1 MKRTGKVLAILLA
14 LAMLLSVTAFAAWDV
29 YGSNANH
36 NSVVDSA
43 PTTATTTALNSYID
57 LSNQGRGWDGIDNV
71 PVMETVGTGDDAV
84 TYAYVLYDGYSSYGG
99 QLAKINCS
107 AATPYVVWRK
117 QVSAAAGFQLSTPY
131 LDTTN
136 RAIYI
141 GASNA
146 SVYNNVAISSPV
158 ALTAGTAGTVTIGG
172 LSLLTAANRV
182 SVPVYVGHTSVAD
195 RGTLTTEGTAT
206 IQLGGGTPVNLTL
219 STTQASSGTNYKIY
233 EQKTYDDDGELTGY
247 DYYYY
252 INHSVTADSLTDAT
266 LSITVTL
273 NGAGGTIESV
283 SMFANK
289 GAVTKVTGIDSTDA
303 SGVSLTSVVSSV
315 NGQINTPIT
324 RYGNYIYFGTW
335 SGYTT
340 MQYYQVDVSRT
351 SFRSKTMTGNAGFY
365 WAGAVKLGNYI
376 YFGGDATSS
385 STTAPSYLYY
395 RSESSFDTTGG
406 AVQLPSGAG
415 NVRSTVMTDGTYLYF
430 TSQGGYL
437 WCYKPNATTG
447 EPELQWSAEL
457 GATSTSTPTKVG
469 DRIYVGVYSGFNKG
483 GIKCVS
489 ASTHAVKDVIAIADK
504 NNFPVQCSIVVKGDG
519 TGTDYLFFNTNSG
532 SSTTENANYGC
543 GYCYSY
549 DGSTAT
555 QQWASRSDTYAL
567 GGMACD
573 NGIIVFGNDYDHLYV
588 VK

>member
-1 MKRTGKVLAILLA
+1 MKRTSRVLAILLA

-29 YGSNANH
+29 YGGNANH
-36 NSVVDSA
+36 NSVVSGA
-43 PTTATTTALNSYID
+43 PTNANPSVTSID
-57 LSNQGRGWDGIDNV
+57 LSNGGRGWDGIDNV
-71 PVMETVGTGDDAV
+71 PVMETVTENGEDV

-206 IQLGGGTPVNLTL
+206 IQLGGGTAVNLTL
-219 STTQASSGTNYKIY
+219 STTQASSGTTYKIY
-233 EQKTYDDDGELTGY
+233 EQATYDATGTVNGY

-252 INHSVTADSLTDAT
+252 INHSVTASSLTDAT
-266 LSITVTL
+266 LSISVTL
-273 NGAGGTIESV
+273 NGTGSITSV

-303 SGVSLTSVVSSV
+303 SGVTLTSVVSSV

-335 SGYTT
+335 SGNSA
-340 MQYYQVDVSRT
+340 MQYYQVKVSDS
-351 SFRSKTMTGNAGFY
+351 SFTTKTMTGNAGFY
-365 WAGAVKLGNYI
+365 WAGAVKVGRYI
-376 YFGGDATSS
+376 YFGGDAGN
-385 STTAPSYLYY
+385 LYY
-395 RSESSFDTTGG
+395 RSSSEFDTTGG
-406 AVQLPSGAG
+406 VVSLTDKVGDAG
-415 NVRSTVMTDGTYLYF
+415 NVRSTIMTDGTNLYF
-430 TSQGGYL
+430 TSQGKYL
-437 WCYKPNATTG
+437 WCYQPDDTG
-447 EPELQWSAEL
+447 VPVYQWHIQLA
-457 GATSTSTPTKVG
+457 GTSTSTPTLVQNSDG
-469 DRIYVGVYSGFNKG
+469 TTSIYTGYYSGFNAG
-483 GIKCVS
+483 GVQVTTVS
-489 ASTHAVKDVIAIADK
+489 GSTRTISTVASG
-504 NNFPVQCSIVVKGDG
+504 FPVQCSILYSNGYV
-519 TGTDYLFFNTNSG
+519 YFNTNASG
-532 SSTTENANYGC
+532 GA
-543 GYCYSY
+543 GYCYNAAT
-549 DGSTAT
+549 GTQVWATTA
-555 QQWASRSDTYAL
+555 DTYAL

>member
-1 MKRTGKVLAILLA
+1 MKRTSRVLAILLA

-29 YGSNANH
+29 YGGNANH
-36 NSVVDSA
+36 NSVVSGA
-43 PTTATTTALNSYID
+43 PTNANPSVTSID
-57 LSNQGRGWDGIDNV
+57 LSNGGSGWDGIDNV
-71 PVMETVGTGDDAV
+71 PVMETVNGT

-206 IQLGGGTPVNLTL
+206 IQLGGGTAVNLTL
-219 STTQASSGTNYKIY
+219 STTQASSGTTYKIY
-233 EQKTYDDDGELTGY
+233 EQATYDADGNVNGY

-252 INHSVTADSLTDAT
+252 INHSVTASSLTDAT
-266 LSITVTL
+266 LSISVTL
-273 NGAGGTIESV
+273 NGTGSITSV

-303 SGVSLTSVVSSV
+303 SGVTLTSVVSSV

-324 RYGNYIYFGTW
+324 RYGDYIYFGTW
-335 SGYTT
+335 SGNSA
-340 MQYYQVDVSRT
+340 MQYYQVKVSDS
-351 SFRSKTMTGNAGFY
+351 SFTTKTMTGNAGFY
-365 WAGAVKLGNYI
+365 WAGAVKVGSYI
-376 YFGGDATSS
+376 YFGGDAGN
-385 STTAPSYLYY
+385 LYY
-395 RSESSFDTTGG
+395 RRISKFDTTGG
-406 AVQLPSGAG
+406 VVALTDKASDAG
-415 NVRSTVMTDGTYLYF
+415 NVRSTIMTDGTNLYF
-430 TSQGGYL
+430 TSQGKYL
-437 WCYKPNATTG
+437 WCYQPDANG
-447 EPELQWSAEL
+447 VPVYQWHIQLA
-457 GATSTSTPTKVG
+457 GTSTSTPTLVQNSDG
-469 DRIYVGVYSGFNKG
+469 TTSIYTGYYSGFSDG
-483 GIKCVS
+483 GVQVTTVS
-489 ASTHAVKDVIAIADK
+489 GSTQTIATVASG
-504 NNFPVQCSIVVKGDG
+504 FPVQCSILYSNGYV
-519 TGTDYLFFNTNSG
+519 YFNTNASG
-532 SSTTENANYGC
+532 GA
-543 GYCYSY
+543 GYCYNAAT
-549 DGSTAT
+549 GTQVWATTA
-555 QQWASRSDTYAL
+555 DTYAL

>member
-1 MKRTGKVLAILLA
+1 MKRTSRVLAILLA

-29 YGSNANH
+29 YGGNANH
-36 NSVVDSA
+36 NSVVSGA
-43 PTTATTTALNSYID
+43 PTNANPSVTSID
-57 LSNQGRGWDGIDNV
+57 LSNGGRGWDGIDNV
-71 PVMETVGTGDDAV
+71 PVMETVNGT

-158 ALTAGTAGTVTIGG
+158 ALTAGTAGTVTIDG

-206 IQLGGGTPVNLTL
+206 IQLGGGTAVNLTL
-219 STTQASSGTNYKIY
+219 STTQASSGTTYKIY
-233 EQKTYDDDGELTGY
+233 EQATYDATGTVNGY

-252 INHSVTADSLTDAT
+252 INHSVTASSLTDAT
-266 LSITVTL
+266 LSISVTL
-273 NGAGGTIESV
+273 NGTGSITSV

-289 GAVTKVTGIDSTDA
+289 GAVTKVSGIDSTDA
-303 SGVSLTSVVSSV
+303 SGVTLTSVVSSV

-324 RYGNYIYFGTW
+324 RYGDYIYFGTW
-335 SGYTT
+335 SGNSA
-340 MQYYQVDVSRT
+340 MQYYQVKVSDS
-351 SFRSKTMTGNAGFY
+351 SFTTKTMTGNAGFY
-365 WAGAVKLGNYI
+365 WAGAANIGDYI
-376 YFGGDATSS
+376 YFGGDSG
-385 STTAPSYLYY
+385 YLYY
-395 RSESSFDTTGG
+395 QDVASFGSDVT
-406 AVQLPSGAG
+406 AVALTDKADDAG
-415 NVRSTVMTDGTYLYF
+415 NVRSTIMTDGTYLYF

-437 WCYKPNATTG
+437 WCYKPNTSSG
-447 EPELQWSAEL
+447 KPVYQWHVKLS
-457 GATSTSTPTKVG
+457 ATSTSAPTLVKDSDG
-469 DRIYVGVYSGFNKG
+469 TTRIYTGYYSGFSAG
-483 GIKCVS
+483 GVEVTTY
-489 ASTHAVKDVIAIADK
+489 ASGVKPTDSSVTTVASG
-504 NNFPVQCSIVVKGDG
+504 FPVQCSILYSDG
-519 TGTDYLFFNTNSG
+519 YIYFNTNASG
-532 SSTTENANYGC
+532 GA
-543 GYCYSY
+543 GYCYNA
-549 DGSTAT
+549 STK
-555 QQWASRSDTYAL
+555 ASVWSTTADTYAL

-573 NGIIVFGNDYDHLYV
+573 NGVIVFGNDYDHLYV

>member
-1 MKRTGKVLAILLA
+1 MKRTSRVLAILLA

-29 YGSNANH
+29 YGGNANH
-36 NSVVDSA
+36 NSVVSGA
-43 PTTATTTALNSYID
+43 PTNANPSVTSID
-57 LSNQGRGWDGIDNV
+57 LSNGGSGWDGIDNV
-71 PVMETVGTGDDAV
+71 PVMETVTENGEDV

-206 IQLGGGTPVNLTL
+206 IQLGGGTAVNLTL
-219 STTQASSGTNYKIY
+219 STTQASSGTIYKIY
-233 EQKTYDDDGELTGY
+233 EQATYDADGNVNGY

-252 INHSVTADSLTDAT
+252 INHSVTASSLTDAT
-266 LSITVTL
+266 LSISVTL
-273 NGAGGTIESV
+273 NGTGSITSV

-303 SGVSLTSVVSSV
+303 SGVTLTSVVSSV

-324 RYGNYIYFGTW
+324 RYGDYIYFGTW
-335 SGYTT
+335 SGNTA
-340 MQYYQVDVSRT
+340 MQYYQVYVKNNRFDAIT
-351 SFRSKTMTGNAGFY
+351 WTGNAGFY
-365 WAGAVKLGNYI
+365 WAGAVKLGSYI
-376 YFGGDATSS
+376 YFGGDSGN
-385 STTAPSYLYY
+385 LYY
-395 RSESSFDTTGG
+395 RSERNFDTTGG
-406 AVQLPSGAG
+406 VVALADTANNVTTSKAG
-415 NVRSTVMTDGTYLYF
+415 NVRSTIMTDGTYLYF

-437 WCYKPNATTG
+437 WCYKPNASTG
-447 EPELQWSAEL
+447 EPEFQWSAEL

-483 GIKCVS
+483 GVKCVS
-489 ASTHAVKDVIAIADK
+489 ASTHAVNDVIAVTDT
-504 NNFPVQCSIVVKGDG
+504 NNFPVQCSIVVKGTG
-519 TGTDYLFFNTNSG
+519 TGTDYLFFNTNASNG
-532 SSTTENANYGC
+532 RGF
-543 GYCYSY
+543 CYSY
-549 DGSTAT
+549 DGTTAT
-555 QQWASRSDTYAL
+555 EQWASNPDTYAL

>member
-1 MKRTGKVLAILLA
+1 MKRTSRVLAILLA

-29 YGSNANH
+29 YGGNPNH
-36 NSVVDSA
+36 NSVVSGA
-43 PTTATTTALNSYID
+43 PTNANPSVTSID
-57 LSNQGRGWDGIDNV
+57 LSNGGRGWDGIDNV
-71 PVMETVGTGDDAV
+71 PVMETVTENGEDV

-131 LDTTN
+131 LDTDA

-158 ALTAGTAGTVTIGG
+158 ALNAGTAGTVTIGG

-206 IQLGGGTPVNLTL
+206 IQLGGGTAVNLTL
-219 STTQASSGTNYKIY
+219 STTQASSGTTYKIY
-233 EQKTYDDDGELTGY
+233 EQATYDADGEVNGY

-252 INHSVTADSLTDAT
+252 INHSVTASSTENAT
-266 LSITVTL
+266 LSISVTL
-273 NGAGGTIESV
+273 NGTGSITSV

-303 SGVSLTSVVSSV
+303 SGVTLTSVVSSV

-335 SGYTT
+335 SGNNA
-340 MQYYQVDVSRT
+340 MQYYQVKVSDS
-351 SFRSKTMTGNAGFY
+351 SFTTKTMTGNAGFY
-365 WAGAVKLGNYI
+365 WAGAANIGDYI
-376 YFGGDATSS
+376 YFGGDSG
-385 STTAPSYLYY
+385 YLYY
-395 RSESSFDTTGG
+395 QDVASFGSDVT
-406 AVQLPSGAG
+406 AVALTDKADDAG
-415 NVRSTVMTDGTYLYF
+415 NVRSTIMTDGTYLYF

-437 WCYKPNATTG
+437 WCYKPNSTTG
-447 EPELQWSAEL
+447 KPVFQWSAAL
-457 GATSTSTPTKVG
+457 GGTSTSAPTKVG

-483 GIKCVS
+483 GVLCID
-489 ASTHAVKDVIAIADK
+489 ASTHEVSNVIAVTDK

-549 DGSTAT
+549 DGTTAT

>member
-29 YGSNANH
+29 YGGNDNH
-36 NSVVDSA
+36 NSVVTSA
-43 PTTATTTALNSYID
+43 PTSASPSVTSID
-57 LSNQGRGWDGIDNV
+57 LSNSGRGWDGIDNV
-71 PVMETVGTGDDAV
+71 PVMETVTENGEDV

-117 QVSAAAGFQLSTPY
+117 QVSASSGFQLSTPY

-206 IQLGGGTPVNLTL
+206 IRLGGGTPVNLTL
-219 STTQASSGTNYKIY
+219 STTQSSSGTTYKIY
-233 EQKTYDDDGELTGY
+233 EQATYDADGNVNGY

-252 INHSVTADSLTDAT
+252 INHSVTASSLTDAT
-266 LSITVTL
+266 LSISVTL
-273 NGAGGTIESV
+273 NGTGTIESV

-303 SGVSLTSVVSSV
+303 SGVTLTSVVSSV

-324 RYGNYIYFGTW
+324 RYGEYIYFGTW
-335 SGYTT
+335 SGYTQ
-340 MQYYQVDVSRT
+340 MQYYQVYVEEDDFDVT
-351 SFRSKTMTGNAGFY
+351 TWTGNAGFY

-385 STTAPSYLYY
+385 SSTAPSYLYY
-395 RSESSFDTTGG
+395 RSEASFDTVGG

-437 WCYKPNATTG
+437 WCYKPNETTG
-447 EPELQWSAEL
+447 APELQWSAAL
-457 GATSTSTPTKVG
+457 DATSTSTPTKVG

-483 GIKCVS
+483 GVKCVS
-489 ASTHAVKDVIAIADK
+489 ASTHAVNDVIAVTDK

-519 TGTDYLFFNTNSG
+519 TGTDYLFFNTNASNG
-532 SSTTENANYGC
+532 RGF
-543 GYCYSY
+543 CYSY
-549 DGSTAT
+549 DGTTAT
-555 QQWASRSDTYAL
+555 EQWASNPDTYAL

-573 NGIIVFGNDYDHLYV
+573 NNIIVFGNDYDHLYV

>member
-1 MKRTGKVLAILLA
+1 MKRTSRVLAILLA

-29 YGSNANH
+29 YGSDRNH
-36 NSVVDSA
+36 NSVVTNA

-57 LSNQGRGWDGIDNV
+57 LSNGGRGWDGIDNV
-71 PVMETVGTGDDAV
+71 PVMETVDGV

-107 AATPYVVWRK
+107 AATPYVVWHK
-117 QVSAAAGFQLSTPY
+117 QISAAAGFQLSTPY
-131 LDTTN
+131 LDTAA

-158 ALTAGTAGTVTIGG
+158 SLTANTAGTVTIDG
-172 LSLLTAANRV
+172 LTLLTAANRV

-206 IQLGGGTPVNLTL
+206 IQLGGGTAVNLTL

-233 EQKTYDDDGELTGY
+233 EQETHDDDGELTGY

-252 INHSVTADSLTDAT
+252 INHSVTASSLTDAT
-266 LSITVTL
+266 LSISVTL
-273 NGAGGTIESV
+273 NGTGCKIESV

-289 GAVTKVTGIDSTDA
+289 GAVTKITGIDSTDA
-303 SGVSLTSVVSSV
+303 SGLTLTSVVCSV
-315 NGQINTPIT
+315 MGQINTPIT
-324 RYGNYIYFGTW
+324 CYGDYIYFGTW
-335 SGYTT
+335 SGNTK
-340 MQYYQVDVSRT
+340 MQYYQVDVSNAGFNT
-351 SFRSKTMTGNAGFY
+351 VTYTGEAGFY
-365 WAGAVKLGNYI
+365 WAGAVQLGDYI
-376 YFGGDATSS
+376 YFGGDSG
-385 STTAPSYLYY
+385 YLYY
-395 RSESSFDTTGG
+395 RNDLEFGETGG
-406 AVQLPSGAG
+406 VVALPDGAG
-415 NVRSTVMTDGTYLYF
+415 NVRSTIMTDGTYLYF

-437 WCYKPNATTG
+437 WCYKPNASTG
-447 EPELQWSAEL
+447 APEFQWSAKL
-457 GATSTSTPTKVG
+457 DGTSTSTPTKVG
-469 DRIYVGVYSGFNKG
+469 DRIYVGVYTGFNKG
-483 GIKCVS
+483 GVQCVS
-489 ASTHAVKDVIAIADK
+489 ASTHAVKDVIAVTDK

-519 TGTDYLFFNTNSG
+519 TGTDYVFFNTNASNG
-532 SSTTENANYGC
+532 RGF
-543 GYCYSY
+543 CYSY
-549 DGSTAT
+549 NGSTAT

>member
-1 MKRTGKVLAILLA
+1 MKRTSRVLAILLA

-29 YGSNANH
+29 YGGNANH
-36 NSVVDSA
+36 NSVVSGA
-43 PTTATTTALNSYID
+43 PTNANPSVTSID
-57 LSNQGRGWDGIDNV
+57 LSNGGSGWDGIDNV
-71 PVMETVGTGDDAV
+71 PVMETVNGT

-206 IQLGGGTPVNLTL
+206 IQLGGGTAVNLTL
-219 STTQASSGTNYKIY
+219 STTQASSGTTYKIY
-233 EQKTYDDDGELTGY
+233 EQATYDATGTVNGY

-252 INHSVTADSLTDAT
+252 INHSVTASSLTDAT
-266 LSITVTL
+266 LSISVTL
-273 NGAGGTIESV
+273 NGTGSITSV

-303 SGVSLTSVVSSV
+303 SGVTLTSVVSSV

-324 RYGNYIYFGTW
+324 RYGDYIYFGTW
-335 SGYTT
+335 SGNSA
-340 MQYYQVDVSRT
+340 MQYYQVKVSDS
-351 SFRSKTMTGNAGFY
+351 SFTTKTMTGNAGFY
-365 WAGAVKLGNYI
+365 WAGAVKVGSYI
-376 YFGGDATSS
+376 YFGGDAGN
-385 STTAPSYLYY
+385 LYY
-395 RSESSFDTTGG
+395 RRISKFDTTGG
-406 AVQLPSGAG
+406 VVALTDKASDAG
-415 NVRSTVMTDGTYLYF
+415 NVRSTIMTDGTNLYF
-430 TSQGGYL
+430 TSQGKYL
-437 WCYKPNATTG
+437 WCYQPDANG
-447 EPELQWSAEL
+447 VPVYQWHIQLA
-457 GATSTSTPTKVG
+457 GTSTSTPTLVQNSDG
-469 DRIYVGVYSGFNKG
+469 TTSIYTGYYSGFSDG
-483 GIKCVS
+483 GVQVTTVS
-489 ASTHAVKDVIAIADK
+489 GSTQTIATVASG
-504 NNFPVQCSIVVKGDG
+504 FPVQCSILYSNGYV
-519 TGTDYLFFNTNSG
+519 YFNTNASG
-532 SSTTENANYGC
+532 GA
-543 GYCYSY
+543 GYCYNAAT
-549 DGSTAT
+549 GTQVWATTA
-555 QQWASRSDTYAL
+555 DTYAL

>member
-1 MKRTGKVLAILLA
+1 MKRTSRVLAILLA

-29 YGSNANH
+29 YGGNANH
-36 NSVVDSA
+36 NSVVTSA

-57 LSNQGRGWDGIDNV
+57 LSNSGRGWDGIDNV
-71 PVMETVGTGDDAV
+71 PVMETVNGT

-117 QVSAAAGFQLSTPY
+117 QVSASSGFQLSTPY

-158 ALTAGTAGTVTIGG
+158 ALTAGTAGTVTIDG

-206 IQLGGGTPVNLTL
+206 IRLGGGRPVNLTL
-219 STTQASSGTNYKIY
+219 STTQSSSGTTYKIY
-233 EQKTYDDDGELTGY
+233 EQATYDADGNVNGY

-252 INHSVTADSLTDAT
+252 INHSVTASSLTDAT
-266 LSITVTL
+266 LSISVTL
-273 NGAGGTIESV
+273 NGTGSITSV

-303 SGVSLTSVVSSV
+303 SGVTLTSVVSSV

-324 RYGNYIYFGTW
+324 RYGDYIYFGTW
-335 SGYTT
+335 SGNSA
-340 MQYYQVDVSRT
+340 MPYYQVKVSDS
-351 SFRSKTMTGNAGFY
+351 SFTTKTMDSNAGFY
-365 WAGAVKLGNYI
+365 WAGAANIGDYI
-376 YFGGDATSS
+376 YFGGDSG
-385 STTAPSYLYY
+385 YLYY
-395 RSESSFDTTGG
+395 QDVASFGSDVT
-406 AVQLPSGAG
+406 AVALTDKAADAG
-415 NVRSTVMTDGTYLYF
+415 NVRSTIMTDGTYLYF

-437 WCYKPNATTG
+437 WCYKPNSTTG
-447 EPELQWSAEL
+447 KPVFQWSAAL
-457 GATSTSTPTKVG
+457 GGTSTSAPTKVG

-483 GIKCVS
+483 GVLCID
-489 ASTHAVKDVIAIADK
+489 ASTHEVSNVIAVTDK

-549 DGSTAT
+549 DGTTAT
-555 QQWASRSDTYAL
+555 QQWASRPDTYAL

>member
-1 MKRTGKVLAILLA
+1 
-14 LAMLLSVTAFAAWDV
+14 MLLSVTAFAAWDV
-29 YGSNANH
+29 YGGNPNH
-36 NSVVDSA
+36 NSVVSGA
-43 PTTATTTALNSYID
+43 PTNANPSVTSID
-57 LSNQGRGWDGIDNV
+57 LSNGGRGWDGIDNV
-71 PVMETVGTGDDAV
+71 PVMETVNGT

-206 IQLGGGTPVNLTL
+206 IQLGGGTAVNLTL
-219 STTQASSGTNYKIY
+219 STTQASSGTTYKIY
-233 EQKTYDDDGELTGY
+233 EQATYDATGTVNGY

-252 INHSVTADSLTDAT
+252 INHSVTASSLTDAT
-266 LSITVTL
+266 LSISVTL
-273 NGAGGTIESV
+273 NGTGSITSV

-303 SGVSLTSVVSSV
+303 SGVTLTSVVSSV

-335 SGYTT
+335 SGNSQ
-340 MQYYQVDVSRT
+340 MQYYQVQINNS
-351 SFRSKTMTGNAGFY
+351 SFTVATTDGNNAGFY
-365 WAGAVKLGNYI
+365 WAGAVQLGDYI
-376 YFGGDATSS
+376 YFGGDSG
-385 STTAPSYLYY
+385 YLYY
-395 RSESSFDTTGG
+395 QEELGFGETGG
-406 AVQLPSGAG
+406 SVTLPSGAG
-415 NVRSTVMTDGTYLYF
+415 NVRSTIMTDGEYLYF

-437 WCYKPNATTG
+437 WCYKPDETG
-447 EPELQWSAEL
+447 EPVLQWSAEL

-469 DRIYVGVYSGFNKG
+469 NRIYVGVYSGFNKG
-483 GIKCVS
+483 GVLCID
-489 ASTHAVKDVIAIADK
+489 ASTHEVSNVIAVTDK

-519 TGTDYLFFNTNSG
+519 IGTDYLFFNTNSG
-532 SSTTENANYGC
+532 SPTTENANYGC

-549 DGSTAT
+549 DGTTAT
-555 QQWASRSDTYAL
+555 QQWTSRSDTYAL

>member
-1 MKRTGKVLAILLA
+1 MKRTSRVLAILLA

-29 YGSNANH
+29 YGGNANH
-36 NSVVDSA
+36 NSVVTSA

-57 LSNQGRGWDGIDNV
+57 LSNGGRGWDGVDNV
-71 PVMETVGTGDDAV
+71 PVMETVNGT

-158 ALTAGTAGTVTIGG
+158 ALNAGTAGTVTIGG

-206 IQLGGGTPVNLTL
+206 IQLGGGTAVNLTL
-219 STTQASSGTNYKIY
+219 STTQASSGTTYKIY
-233 EQKTYDDDGELTGY
+233 EQATYDADGEVNGY

-252 INHSVTADSLTDAT
+252 INHSVTASSTENAT
-266 LSITVTL
+266 LSISVTL
-273 NGAGGTIESV
+273 NGTGSITSV

-303 SGVSLTSVVSSV
+303 SGVTLTSVVSSV

-335 SGYTT
+335 SGNNA
-340 MQYYQVDVSRT
+340 MQYYQVKVSDS
-351 SFRSKTMTGNAGFY
+351 SFTTKTMTGNAGFY
-365 WAGAVKLGNYI
+365 WAGAANIGDYI
-376 YFGGDATSS
+376 YFGGDSG
-385 STTAPSYLYY
+385 YLYY
-395 RSESSFDTTGG
+395 QDVASFGSDVT
-406 AVQLPSGAG
+406 AVALTDKADDAG
-415 NVRSTVMTDGTYLYF
+415 NVRSTIMTDGTYLYF

-437 WCYKPNATTG
+437 WCYKPNSTTG
-447 EPELQWSAEL
+447 KPVFQWSAAL
-457 GATSTSTPTKVG
+457 GGTSTSAPTKVG

-483 GIKCVS
+483 GVLCID
-489 ASTHAVKDVIAIADK
+489 ASTHEVSNVIAVTDK

-549 DGSTAT
+549 DGTTAT

-573 NGIIVFGNDYDHLYV
+573 DGIIVFGNDYDHLYV

>member
-1 MKRTGKVLAILLA
+1 MKRTSRVLAILLA

-29 YGSNANH
+29 YGGNANH
-36 NSVVDSA
+36 NSVVTNA
-43 PTTATTTALNSYID
+43 PTAATTTALNSYID
-57 LSNQGRGWDGIDNV
+57 LSNGGRGWDGVDNV
-71 PVMETVGTGDDAV
+71 PVMETVDGV

-131 LDTTN
+131 LDTAD

-146 SVYNNVAISSPV
+146 SVYNDVAISSPV

-206 IQLGGGTPVNLTL
+206 IQLGGGTAVNLTL
-219 STTQASSGTNYKIY
+219 STTQASSGTTYKIY
-233 EQKTYDDDGELTGY
+233 EQATYDATGTVNGY

-252 INHSVTADSLTDAT
+252 INHSVTASSLTDAT
-266 LSITVTL
+266 LSISVTL
-273 NGAGGTIESV
+273 NGTGSITSV

-303 SGVSLTSVVSSV
+303 SGVTLTSVVSSV

-324 RYGNYIYFGTW
+324 RYGDYIYFGTW
-335 SGYTT
+335 SGNSR
-340 MQYYQVDVSRT
+340 MQYYQVDISG
-351 SFRSKTMTGNAGFY
+351 TGFDAVTYTGKAGFY
-365 WAGAVKLGNYI
+365 WAGAASVTIGTGDDAVDYI
-376 YFGGDATSS
+376 YFGGDSG
-385 STTAPSYLYY
+385 YLYY
-395 RSESSFDTTGG
+395 QSAGEFGVADNYVELTEKAGD
-406 AVQLPSGAG
+406 AG
-415 NVRSTVMTDGTYLYF
+415 NVRSTIMTDGTNLYF
-430 TSQGGYL
+430 TSQGKYL
-437 WCYKPNATTG
+437 WCYQPDANG
-447 EPELQWSAEL
+447 VPVYQWHVQLA
-457 GATSTSTPTKVG
+457 GTSTSTPTLVQNSDG
-469 DRIYVGVYSGFNKG
+469 TTSIYTGYYSGFSAG
-483 GIKCVS
+483 GVQVTTYANGATPTS
-489 ASTHAVKDVIAIADK
+489 SDVTTVASG
-504 NNFPVQCSIVVKGDG
+504 FPVQCSILYSNGYV
-519 TGTDYLFFNTNSG
+519 YFNTNASG
-532 SSTTENANYGC
+532 GA
-543 GYCYSY
+543 GYCYNA
-549 DGSTAT
+549 STK
-555 QQWASRSDTYAL
+555 ASVWSTTADTYAL

>member
-1 MKRTGKVLAILLA
+1 MKRTSRVLAILLA

-29 YGSNANH
+29 YGGNANH
-36 NSVVDSA
+36 NSVVSGA
-43 PTTATTTALNSYID
+43 PTNANPSVTSID
-57 LSNQGRGWDGIDNV
+57 LSNGGSGWDGIDNV
-71 PVMETVGTGDDAV
+71 PVMETVNGT

-158 ALTAGTAGTVTIGG
+158 ALNAGTAGTVTIGG

-206 IQLGGGTPVNLTL
+206 IQLGGGTAVNLTL
-219 STTQASSGTNYKIY
+219 STTQASSGTTYKIY
-233 EQKTYDDDGELTGY
+233 EQATYDADGNVNGY

-252 INHSVTADSLTDAT
+252 INHSVTASSLTDAT
-266 LSITVTL
+266 LSISVTL
-273 NGAGGTIESV
+273 NGTGSITSV

-303 SGVSLTSVVSSV
+303 SGVTLTSVVSSV

-335 SGYTT
+335 SGNSA
-340 MQYYQVDVSRT
+340 MQYYQVKVSDS
-351 SFRSKTMTGNAGFY
+351 SFTTKTMTGNAGFY
-365 WAGAVKLGNYI
+365 WAGAANIGNYI
-376 YFGGDATSS
+376 YFGGDSG
-385 STTAPSYLYY
+385 YLYY
-395 RSESSFDTTGG
+395 QNANNFGSKA
-406 AVQLPSGAG
+406 AVALTETENDAG
-415 NVRSTVMTDGTYLYF
+415 NVRSTIMTDGTYLYF

-437 WCYKPNATTG
+437 WCYKQSLPTG
-447 EPELQWSAEL
+447 KPVHQWHVKLS
-457 GATSTSTPTKVG
+457 ATSTSAPTLVKDSDG
-469 DRIYVGVYSGFNKG
+469 TTRIYTGYYSGFSAG
-483 GIKCVS
+483 GVEVTTY
-489 ASTHAVKDVIAIADK
+489 ASGVTPTNDSVTTVASG
-504 NNFPVQCSIVVKGDG
+504 FPVQCSVLYSDG
-519 TGTDYLFFNTNSG
+519 YIYFNTNASG
-532 SSTTENANYGC
+532 GA
-543 GYCYSY
+543 GYCYNA
-549 DGSTAT
+549 STK
-555 QQWASRSDTYAL
+555 ASVWSTTADTYAL

>member
-1 MKRTGKVLAILLA
+1 MKRTSRVLAILLA

-57 LSNQGRGWDGIDNV
+57 LSNGGRGWDGVDNV
-71 PVMETVGTGDDAV
+71 PVMETVNGT

-107 AATPYVVWRK
+107 AATPYVVWHK
-117 QVSAAAGFQLSTPY
+117 QISASSGFQLSTPY

-146 SVYNNVAISSPV
+146 AVYDDAVISSPV
-158 ALTAGTAGTVTIGG
+158 ALTAGTAGTVTIDG
-172 LSLLTAANRV
+172 LTLLTAANRV

-206 IQLGGGTPVNLTL
+206 IQLGGGTAVNLTL

-395 RSESSFDTTGG
+395 RSESSFGTTGG

-430 TSQGGYL
+430 TSQGDYL

>member
-1 MKRTGKVLAILLA
+1 MKRTSRVLAILLA

-29 YGSNANH
+29 YGGNANH
-36 NSVVDSA
+36 NSVVSGA
-43 PTTATTTALNSYID
+43 PTNANPSVTSID
-57 LSNQGRGWDGIDNV
+57 LSNGGRGWDGIDNV
-71 PVMETVGTGDDAV
+71 PVMETVNGT

-158 ALTAGTAGTVTIGG
+158 ALAAGTAGTVTIGG

-206 IQLGGGTPVNLTL
+206 IQLGGGTAVNLTL
-219 STTQASSGTNYKIY
+219 STTQASSGTTYKIY
-233 EQKTYDDDGELTGY
+233 EQATYDADGEVNGY

-252 INHSVTADSLTDAT
+252 INHSVTASSLTDAT
-266 LSITVTL
+266 LSISVTL
-273 NGAGGTIESV
+273 NGTGSITSV

-303 SGVSLTSVVSSV
+303 SGVTLTSVVSSV

-324 RYGNYIYFGTW
+324 RYGDYIYFGTW
-335 SGYTT
+335 SGNTA
-340 MQYYQVDVSRT
+340 MQYYQVKVSDS
-351 SFRSKTMTGNAGFY
+351 SFTAKTYTGNAGFY
-365 WAGAVKLGNYI
+365 WAGAVNLGSYI
-376 YFGGDATSS
+376 YFGGDSGN
-385 STTAPSYLYY
+385 LYY
-395 RSESSFDTTGG
+395 QQAGNNFGSNATVVALTEKASD
-406 AVQLPSGAG
+406 AG
-415 NVRSTVMTDGTYLYF
+415 NVRSTIMTDGTYLYF

-437 WCYKPNATTG
+437 WCYKPNTSG
-447 EPELQWSAEL
+447 KPVHQWHVKLS
-457 GATSTSTPTKVG
+457 ATSTSAPTLVKDSDG
-469 DRIYVGVYSGFNKG
+469 TTRIYTGYYSGFSAG
-483 GIKCVS
+483 GVEVTTY
-489 ASTHAVKDVIAIADK
+489 ASGVTPTNDSVTTVASG
-504 NNFPVQCSIVVKGDG
+504 FPVQCSVLYSDG
-519 TGTDYLFFNTNSG
+519 YIYFNTNASG
-532 SSTTENANYGC
+532 GA
-543 GYCYSY
+543 GYCYNA
-549 DGSTAT
+549 STK
-555 QQWASRSDTYAL
+555 ASVWSTTADTYAL

>member
-1 MKRTGKVLAILLA
+1 MKRTSRVLAILLA

-29 YGSNANH
+29 YGGNANH
-36 NSVVDSA
+36 NSVVSGA
-43 PTTATTTALNSYID
+43 PTNANPSVTSID
-57 LSNQGRGWDGIDNV
+57 LSNGGRGWDGIDNV
-71 PVMETVGTGDDAV
+71 PVMETVTENGEDV

-117 QVSAAAGFQLSTPY
+117 QVSAATGFQLSTPY

-206 IQLGGGTPVNLTL
+206 IQLGGGTAVNLTL
-219 STTQASSGTNYKIY
+219 STTQASSGTTYKIY
-233 EQKTYDDDGELTGY
+233 EQATYDADGEVNGY

-252 INHSVTADSLTDAT
+252 INHSVTASSLTDAT
-266 LSITVTL
+266 LSISVTL
-273 NGAGGTIESV
+273 NGTGSITSV

-303 SGVSLTSVVSSV
+303 SGVTLTSVVSSV

-335 SGYTT
+335 SGNSA
-340 MQYYQVDVSRT
+340 MQYYQVKVSDS
-351 SFRSKTMTGNAGFY
+351 SFTTKTMTGNAGFY
-365 WAGAVKLGNYI
+365 WAGAVKVGRYI
-376 YFGGDATSS
+376 YFGGDAGN
-385 STTAPSYLYY
+385 LYY
-395 RSESSFDTTGG
+395 RSSSEFDTTGG
-406 AVQLPSGAG
+406 VVSLTDKVGDAG
-415 NVRSTVMTDGTYLYF
+415 NVRSTIMTDGTNLYF
-430 TSQGGYL
+430 TSQGKYL
-437 WCYKPNATTG
+437 WCYQPDDTG
-447 EPELQWSAEL
+447 VPVYQWHIQLA
-457 GATSTSTPTKVG
+457 GTSTSTPTLVQNSDG
-469 DRIYVGVYSGFNKG
+469 TTSIYTGYYSGFNAG
-483 GIKCVS
+483 GVQVTTVS
-489 ASTHAVKDVIAIADK
+489 GSTRTISTVASG
-504 NNFPVQCSIVVKGDG
+504 FPVQCSILYSNGYV
-519 TGTDYLFFNTNSG
+519 YFNTNASG
-532 SSTTENANYGC
+532 GA
-543 GYCYSY
+543 GYCYNAAT
-549 DGSTAT
+549 GTQVWATTA
-555 QQWASRSDTYAL
+555 DTYAL

>member
-1 MKRTGKVLAILLA
+1 MKRTSRVLAILLA

-29 YGSNANH
+29 YGGNDNH
-36 NSVVDSA
+36 NSVVTSA

-57 LSNQGRGWDGIDNV
+57 LSNSGRGWDGVDNV
-71 PVMETVGTGDDAV
+71 PVMETVNGT

-158 ALTAGTAGTVTIGG
+158 ALNAGTAGTVTIGG

-206 IQLGGGTPVNLTL
+206 IQLGGGTAVNLTL
-219 STTQASSGTNYKIY
+219 STTQASSGTTYKIY
-233 EQKTYDDDGELTGY
+233 EQATYDADGEVNGY

-252 INHSVTADSLTDAT
+252 INHSVTASSTENAT
-266 LSITVTL
+266 LSISVTL
-273 NGAGGTIESV
+273 NGTGSITSV

-303 SGVSLTSVVSSV
+303 SGVTLTSVVSSV

-335 SGYTT
+335 SGNNA
-340 MQYYQVDVSRT
+340 MQYYQVKVSDS
-351 SFRSKTMTGNAGFY
+351 SFTTKTMTGNAGFY
-365 WAGAVKLGNYI
+365 WAGAANIGDYI
-376 YFGGDATSS
+376 YFGGDSG
-385 STTAPSYLYY
+385 YLYY
-395 RSESSFDTTGG
+395 QDVASFGSDVT
-406 AVQLPSGAG
+406 AVALTDKADDAG
-415 NVRSTVMTDGTYLYF
+415 NVRSTIMTDGTYLYF

-437 WCYKPNATTG
+437 WCYKPNSTTG
-447 EPELQWSAEL
+447 KPVFQWSAAL
-457 GATSTSTPTKVG
+457 GGTSTSAPTKVG

-483 GIKCVS
+483 GVLCID
-489 ASTHAVKDVIAIADK
+489 ASTHEVSNVIAVTDK

-549 DGSTAT
+549 DGTTAT

>member
-1 MKRTGKVLAILLA
+1 MKRTSRVLAILLA

-29 YGSNANH
+29 YGGIDNH
-36 NSVVDSA
+36 NSVVTNA

-57 LSNQGRGWDGIDNV
+57 LSNGGRGWDGVDNV
-71 PVMETVGTGDDAV
+71 PVMETVTENGEDV

-117 QVSAAAGFQLSTPY
+117 QVSASSGFQLSTPY

-206 IQLGGGTPVNLTL
+206 IQLGNGTAVNLTL
-219 STTQASSGTNYKIY
+219 STTQSSSGTTYKIY
-233 EQKTYDDDGELTGY
+233 EQATYDADGNVNGY

-252 INHSVTADSLTDAT
+252 INHSVTASSLTDAT
-266 LSITVTL
+266 LSISVTL
-273 NGAGGTIESV
+273 NGTGTIESV

-303 SGVSLTSVVSSV
+303 SGVTLTSVVSSV

-324 RYGNYIYFGTW
+324 RYGEYIYFGTW
-335 SGYTT
+335 SGYTQ
-340 MQYYQVDVSRT
+340 MQYYQVYVEEDDFDVT
-351 SFRSKTMTGNAGFY
+351 TWTGNAGFY

-385 STTAPSYLYY
+385 SSTAPSYLYY
-395 RSESSFDTTGG
+395 RSEASFDTVGG

-437 WCYKPNATTG
+437 WCYKPNETTG
-447 EPELQWSAEL
+447 APELQWSAAL
-457 GATSTSTPTKVG
+457 DATSTSTPTKVG

-483 GIKCVS
+483 GVKCVS
-489 ASTHAVKDVIAIADK
+489 ASTHAVNDVIAVTDK

-519 TGTDYLFFNTNSG
+519 TGTDYLFFNTNASNG
-532 SSTTENANYGC
+532 RGF
-543 GYCYSY
+543 CYSY
-549 DGSTAT
+549 DGTTAT
-555 QQWASRSDTYAL
+555 EQWASNPDTYAL

-573 NGIIVFGNDYDHLYV
+573 NNIIVFGNDYDHLYV

>member
-1 MKRTGKVLAILLA
+1 MKRTSRVLAILLA

-29 YGSNANH
+29 YGGNPNH
-36 NSVVDSA
+36 NSVVSGA
-43 PTTATTTALNSYID
+43 PTNANPSVTSID
-57 LSNQGRGWDGIDNV
+57 LSNGGRGWDGIDNV
-71 PVMETVGTGDDAV
+71 PVMETVTENGEDV

-206 IQLGGGTPVNLTL
+206 IQLGGGTAVNLTL
-219 STTQASSGTNYKIY
+219 STTQASSGTTYKIY
-233 EQKTYDDDGELTGY
+233 EQATYDATGTVNGY

-252 INHSVTADSLTDAT
+252 INHSVTASSLTDAT
-266 LSITVTL
+266 LSISVTL
-273 NGAGGTIESV
+273 NGTGSITSV

-303 SGVSLTSVVSSV
+303 SGVTLTSVVSSV

-335 SGYTT
+335 SGNSQ
-340 MQYYQVDVSRT
+340 MQYYQVQINNS
-351 SFRSKTMTGNAGFY
+351 SFTVATTDGNNAGFY
-365 WAGAVKLGNYI
+365 WAGAVQLGDYI
-376 YFGGDATSS
+376 YFGGDSG
-385 STTAPSYLYY
+385 YLYY
-395 RSESSFDTTGG
+395 QEELGFGETGG
-406 AVQLPSGAG
+406 SVTLPSGAG
-415 NVRSTVMTDGTYLYF
+415 NVRSTIMTDGEYLYF

-437 WCYKPNATTG
+437 WCYKPDETG
-447 EPELQWSAEL
+447 EPVLQWSAEL

-469 DRIYVGVYSGFNKG
+469 NRIYVGVYSGFNKG
-483 GIKCVS
+483 GVLCVD
-489 ASTHAVKDVIAIADK
+489 ASTHEVSNVIAATDK

-532 SSTTENANYGC
+532 SPTTENANYGC

-549 DGSTAT
+549 DGTTAT

>member
-1 MKRTGKVLAILLA
+1 MKRTSRVLAILLA

-29 YGSNANH
+29 YGSDRNH
-36 NSVVDSA
+36 NSVVANA
-43 PTTATTTALNSYID
+43 PTTATETALNSYID
-57 LSNQGRGWDGIDNV
+57 LSNGGRGWDGVDNV
-71 PVMETVGTGDDAV
+71 PVMETVDGV

-107 AATPYVVWRK
+107 AATPYVVWHK
-117 QVSAAAGFQLSTPY
+117 QVSGASGFQLSTPY
-131 LDTTN
+131 LDTAA

-146 SVYNNVAISSPV
+146 SVYDDVAISNPV
-158 ALTAGTAGTVTIGG
+158 SLTANTAGTVTISG
-172 LSLLTAANRV
+172 LTLLTAANRV
-182 SVPVYVGHTSVAD
+182 SVPVFVGHTSVAD

-206 IQLGGGTPVNLTL
+206 IQLGGGTAVNLTL
-219 STTQASSGTNYKIY
+219 STTQASSGTTYKIY

-252 INHSVTADSLTDAT
+252 INHSVTASSLTDAT

-273 NGAGGTIESV
+273 NGTGCKIESV

-289 GAVTKVTGIDSTDA
+289 GAVTKITGIDSTDA
-303 SGVSLTSVVSSV
+303 SGLTLTSVVSSV

-335 SGYTT
+335 SGNSR
-340 MQYYQVDVSRT
+340 MQYYQVQVTDGRFTTNTV
-351 SFRSKTMTGNAGFY
+351 TGQAGFY
-365 WAGAVKLGNYI
+365 WAGAVELNGYI
-376 YFGGDATSS
+376 YFGGDSG
-385 STTAPSYLYY
+385 YLYY
-395 RSESSFDTTGG
+395 QNADDFGDDDAYVTLPAQDT
-406 AVQLPSGAG
+406 SAG
-415 NVRSTVMTDGTYLYF
+415 NVRSTIMTDGTYLYF

-437 WCYKPNATTG
+437 WCYKPNETTS
-447 EPELQWSAEL
+447 EPELQWCTAL
-457 GATSTSTPTKVG
+457 GGTSTSTPTKVG
-469 DRIYVGVYSGFNKG
+469 NRIYVGVYSGFNKG
-483 GIKCVS
+483 GVLCID
-489 ASTHAVKDVIAIADK
+489 ATTHAASNVIAVEDT
-504 NNFPVQCSIVVKGDG
+504 NNFPVQCSIVVKGTG

-532 SSTTENANYGC
+532 SGTTKNANYGC
-543 GYCYSY
+543 GFCYSY
-549 DGSTAT
+549 DGSNAV
-555 QQWASRSDTYAL
+555 QQWVSNSDTYAL

>member
-1 MKRTGKVLAILLA
+1 MKRTSRVLAILLA
-14 LAMLLSVTAFAAWDV
+14 LTMLLSVTAFAAWDV
-29 YGSNANH
+29 YGGNANH
-36 NSVVDSA
+36 NSVVTNA

-57 LSNQGRGWDGIDNV
+57 LSNGGRGWDGVDNV
-71 PVMETVGTGDDAV
+71 PVMETVNGT

-131 LDTTN
+131 LDTDA

-158 ALTAGTAGTVTIGG
+158 ALNAGTAGTVTIGG

-206 IQLGGGTPVNLTL
+206 IQLGGGTAVNLTL
-219 STTQASSGTNYKIY
+219 STTQASSGTTYKIY
-233 EQKTYDDDGELTGY
+233 EQATYDATGTVNGY

-252 INHSVTADSLTDAT
+252 INHSVTASSLTDAT
-266 LSITVTL
+266 LSISVTL
-273 NGAGGTIESV
+273 NGTGSITSV

-303 SGVSLTSVVSSV
+303 SGVTLTSVVSSV

-335 SGYTT
+335 SGNNA
-340 MQYYQVDVSRT
+340 MQYYQVKVSDS
-351 SFRSKTMTGNAGFY
+351 SFTTKTMTGNAGFY
-365 WAGAVKLGNYI
+365 WAGAANIGDYI
-376 YFGGDATSS
+376 YFGGDSG
-385 STTAPSYLYY
+385 YLYY
-395 RSESSFDTTGG
+395 QDVASFGSDVT
-406 AVQLPSGAG
+406 AVALTDKADDAG
-415 NVRSTVMTDGTYLYF
+415 NVRSTIMTDGTYLYF

-437 WCYKPNATTG
+437 WCYKPNSTTG
-447 EPELQWSAEL
+447 KPVFQWSAAL
-457 GATSTSTPTKVG
+457 GGTSTSAPTKVG

-483 GIKCVS
+483 GVLCID
-489 ASTHAVKDVIAIADK
+489 ASTHEVSNVIAVTDK

-549 DGSTAT
+549 DGTTAT

>member
-1 MKRTGKVLAILLA
+1 MKRTSRVLAILLA

-29 YGSNANH
+29 YGGNPNH
-36 NSVVDSA
+36 NSVVSGA
-43 PTTATTTALNSYID
+43 PTNANPSVTSID
-57 LSNQGRGWDGIDNV
+57 LSNGGRGWDGIDNV
-71 PVMETVGTGDDAV
+71 PVMETVTENGEDV

-206 IQLGGGTPVNLTL
+206 IQLGGGTAVNLTL
-219 STTQASSGTNYKIY
+219 STTQASSGTTYKIY
-233 EQKTYDDDGELTGY
+233 EQATYDATGTVNGY

-252 INHSVTADSLTDAT
+252 INHSVTASSLTDAT
-266 LSITVTL
+266 LSISVTL
-273 NGAGGTIESV
+273 NGTGTIESV

-303 SGVSLTSVVSSV
+303 SGVTLTSVVSSV

-324 RYGNYIYFGTW
+324 RYGEYIYFGTW
-335 SGYTT
+335 SGYTQ
-340 MQYYQVDVSRT
+340 MQYYQVYVEEDDFDVT
-351 SFRSKTMTGNAGFY
+351 TWTGNAGFY

-385 STTAPSYLYY
+385 SSTAPSYLYY
-395 RSESSFDTTGG
+395 RSEASFDTVGG

-437 WCYKPNATTG
+437 WCYKPNETTG
-447 EPELQWSAEL
+447 APELQWSAAL
-457 GATSTSTPTKVG
+457 DATSTSTPTKVG

-483 GIKCVS
+483 GVKCVS
-489 ASTHAVKDVIAIADK
+489 ASTHAVNDVIAVTDK

-519 TGTDYLFFNTNSG
+519 TGTDYLFFNTNASNG
-532 SSTTENANYGC
+532 RGF
-543 GYCYSY
+543 CYSY
-549 DGSTAT
+549 DGTTAT
-555 QQWASRSDTYAL
+555 EQWASNPDTYAL

-573 NGIIVFGNDYDHLYV
+573 NNIIVFGNDYDHLYV

>member
-1 MKRTGKVLAILLA
+1 
-14 LAMLLSVTAFAAWDV
+14 MLLSVTAFAAWDV
-29 YGSNANH
+29 YGGNANH
-36 NSVVDSA
+36 NSVVSGA
-43 PTTATTTALNSYID
+43 PTNANPSVTSID
-57 LSNQGRGWDGIDNV
+57 LSNGGSGWDGVDNV
-71 PVMETVGTGDDAV
+71 PVMETVNGT

-206 IQLGGGTPVNLTL
+206 IQLGGGTAVNLTL
-219 STTQASSGTNYKIY
+219 STTQSSSGTTYKIY
-233 EQKTYDDDGELTGY
+233 EQATYDADGNVNGY

-252 INHSVTADSLTDAT
+252 INHSVTASSLTDAT
-266 LSITVTL
+266 LSISVTL
-273 NGAGGTIESV
+273 NGTGSITSV

-303 SGVSLTSVVSSV
+303 SGVTLTSVVSSV

-335 SGYTT
+335 SGNSA
-340 MQYYQVDVSRT
+340 MQYYQVKINSS
-351 SFRSKTMTGNAGFY
+351 SFTAKTVTGNAGFY
-365 WAGAVKLGNYI
+365 WAGAVKVGSYI
-376 YFGGDATSS
+376 YFGGDAGN
-385 STTAPSYLYY
+385 LYY
-395 RSESSFDTTGG
+395 RSISEFDTTGG
-406 AVQLPSGAG
+406 VVALTDKANDAG
-415 NVRSTVMTDGTYLYF
+415 NVRSTIMTDGTNLYF
-430 TSQGGYL
+430 TSQGKYL
-437 WCYKPNATTG
+437 WCYQPDANG
-447 EPELQWSAEL
+447 VPVYQWHIQLA
-457 GATSTSTPTKVG
+457 GTSTSTPTLVQNSDG
-469 DRIYVGVYSGFNKG
+469 TTSIYTGYYSGFSDG
-483 GIKCVS
+483 GVQVTTVS
-489 ASTHAVKDVIAIADK
+489 GSTQTIATVASG
-504 NNFPVQCSIVVKGDG
+504 FPVQCSILYSNGYV
-519 TGTDYLFFNTNSG
+519 YFNTNASG
-532 SSTTENANYGC
+532 GA
-543 GYCYSY
+543 GYCYNAAT
-549 DGSTAT
+549 GTQVWATTA
-555 QQWASRSDTYAL
+555 DTYAL

>member
-1 MKRTGKVLAILLA
+1 MKRTSRVLAILLA

-29 YGSNANH
+29 YGGNDNH
-36 NSVVDSA
+36 NSVVTNA

-57 LSNQGRGWDGIDNV
+57 LSNGGRGWDGVDNV
-71 PVMETVGTGDDAV
+71 PVMETVDGV

-107 AATPYVVWRK
+107 AATPYVVWHK
-117 QVSAAAGFQLSTPY
+117 QISASSGFQLSTPY

-158 ALTAGTAGTVTIGG
+158 ALTAGTAGTVTING
-172 LSLLTAANRV
+172 LTLLTAANRV

-206 IQLGGGTPVNLTL
+206 IQLGGGTAVNLTL
-219 STTQASSGTNYKIY
+219 STTQSSSGTIYKIY
-233 EQKTYDDDGELTGY
+233 EQATYDADGNVNGY

-252 INHSVTADSLTDAT
+252 INHSVTASNTENAT
-266 LSITVTL
+266 LSISVTL
-273 NGAGGTIESV
+273 NGTGTIESV

-289 GAVTKVTGIDSTDA
+289 GAVTKVSGIDSTDA
-303 SGVSLTSVVSSV
+303 SGVTLTSVVGSV
-315 NGQINTPIT
+315 NGQINTPIMK
-324 RYGNYIYFGTW
+324 YDGYIYFGTW
-335 SGYTT
+335 SGNNP
-340 MQYYQVDVSRT
+340 MQYYQVKVSDS
-351 SFRSKTMTGNAGFY
+351 SFTAKTMTGETGFY
-365 WAGAVKLGNYI
+365 WAGAVKFGNYI
-376 YFGGDATSS
+376 YFGGDAN
-385 STTAPSYLYY
+385 STDNHSYLYY
-395 RSESSFDTTGG
+395 RRASAFGTSGGKVALPDGTG
-406 AVQLPSGAG
+406 
-415 NVRSTVMTDGTYLYF
+415 NIRSTIMTDGEYLYF
-430 TSQGGYL
+430 TSQDGYL

-447 EPELQWSAEL
+447 KPVFQWSAAL
-457 GATSTSTPTKVG
+457 GGTSTSAPTKVG

-483 GIKCVS
+483 GVLCID
-489 ASTHAVKDVIAIADK
+489 ASTHEVSNVIAVTDK
-504 NNFPVQCSIVVKGDG
+504 NNFPVQCSIVVMGDG

-549 DGSTAT
+549 DGTTAT

>member
-1 MKRTGKVLAILLA
+1 MKRTSRVLAILLA
-14 LAMLLSVTAFAAWDV
+14 LTMLLSVTAFAAWDV
-29 YGSNANH
+29 YGGNANH
-36 NSVVDSA
+36 NSVVTNA

-57 LSNQGRGWDGIDNV
+57 LSNGGRGWDGVDNV
-71 PVMETVGTGDDAV
+71 PVMETVNGT

-131 LDTTN
+131 LDTDA

-158 ALTAGTAGTVTIGG
+158 ALNAGTAGTVTIGG

-206 IQLGGGTPVNLTL
+206 IQLGGGTAVNLTL
-219 STTQASSGTNYKIY
+219 STTQASSGTTYKIY
-233 EQKTYDDDGELTGY
+233 EQATYDATGTVNGY

-252 INHSVTADSLTDAT
+252 INHSVTASSLTDAT
-266 LSITVTL
+266 LSISVTL
-273 NGAGGTIESV
+273 NGTGTIESV

-303 SGVSLTSVVSSV
+303 SGVTLTSVVSSV

-324 RYGNYIYFGTW
+324 RYGEYIYFGTW
-335 SGYTT
+335 SGYTQ
-340 MQYYQVDVSRT
+340 MQYYQVYVEEDDFDVT
-351 SFRSKTMTGNAGFY
+351 TWTGNAGFY

-385 STTAPSYLYY
+385 SSTAPSYLYY
-395 RSESSFDTTGG
+395 RSEASFDTVGG

-437 WCYKPNATTG
+437 WCYKPNETTG
-447 EPELQWSAEL
+447 APELQWSAAL
-457 GATSTSTPTKVG
+457 DATSTSTPTKVG

-483 GIKCVS
+483 GVKCVS
-489 ASTHAVKDVIAIADK
+489 ASTHAVNDVIAVTDK

-519 TGTDYLFFNTNSG
+519 TGTDYLFFNTNASNG
-532 SSTTENANYGC
+532 RGF
-543 GYCYSY
+543 CYSY
-549 DGSTAT
+549 DGTTAT
-555 QQWASRSDTYAL
+555 EQWASNPDTYAL

-573 NGIIVFGNDYDHLYV
+573 NNIIVFGNDYDHLYV

>member
-1 MKRTGKVLAILLA
+1 MKRTSRVLAILLA
-14 LAMLLSVTAFAAWDV
+14 LTMLLSVTAFAAWDV
-29 YGSNANH
+29 YGGNANH
-36 NSVVDSA
+36 NSVVTSA

-57 LSNQGRGWDGIDNV
+57 LSNDGRGWDGIDNV
-71 PVMETVGTGDDAV
+71 PVMETVTENGEDV

-131 LDTTN
+131 LDTAD

-146 SVYNNVAISSPV
+146 SVYNDVAISSPV

-206 IQLGGGTPVNLTL
+206 IQLGGGTAVNLTL
-219 STTQASSGTNYKIY
+219 STTQASSGTTYKIY
-233 EQKTYDDDGELTGY
+233 EQATYDATGTVNGY

-252 INHSVTADSLTDAT
+252 INHSVTASSLTDAT
-266 LSITVTL
+266 LSISVTL
-273 NGAGGTIESV
+273 NGTGSITSV

-289 GAVTKVTGIDSTDA
+289 GAVTKVSGIDSTDA
-303 SGVSLTSVVSSV
+303 SGLTLTSVVSSV

-324 RYGNYIYFGTW
+324 RYGDYIYFGTW
-335 SGYTT
+335 SGNTA
-340 MQYYQVDVSRT
+340 MQYYQVNLASSRLT
-351 SFRSKTMTGNAGFY
+351 KKTCNGQAGFY
-365 WAGAVKLGNYI
+365 WAGAVALNGYV
-376 YFGGDATSS
+376 YFGGDSG
-385 STTAPSYLYY
+385 YLYY
-395 RSESSFDTTGG
+395 QNEASFSGDAAYVTLPAQDT
-406 AVQLPSGAG
+406 SAG
-415 NVRSTVMTDGTYLYF
+415 NVRSTIMTDGTYLYF

-437 WCYKPNATTG
+437 WCYQPNATTG
-447 EPELQWSAEL
+447 TPEFQWCAKL
-457 GATSTSTPTKVG
+457 GGTSTSTPTKVG
-469 DRIYVGVYSGFNKG
+469 NRIYVGVYSGFNKG
-483 GIKCVS
+483 GVQCVD
-489 ASTHAVKDVIAIADK
+489 ATTHAVNDVIAVTEK

-549 DGSTAT
+549 DGATAT

>member
-1 MKRTGKVLAILLA
+1 MKRTSRVLAILLT

-29 YGSNANH
+29 YGGNDNH
-36 NSVVDSA
+36 NSVVTSA
-43 PTTATTTALNSYID
+43 PTSASPSVTSID
-57 LSNQGRGWDGIDNV
+57 LSNSGRGWDGIDNV
-71 PVMETVGTGDDAV
+71 PVMETVTENGEDV

-117 QVSAAAGFQLSTPY
+117 QVSASSGFQLSTPY

-158 ALTAGTAGTVTIGG
+158 ALTAGTAGTVTIDG

-206 IQLGGGTPVNLTL
+206 IRLGGGTPVNLTL
-219 STTQASSGTNYKIY
+219 STTQSSSGTTYKIY
-233 EQKTYDDDGELTGY
+233 EQATYDATGTVNGY

-252 INHSVTADSLTDAT
+252 INHSVTASSLTDAT
-266 LSITVTL
+266 LSINVTL
-273 NGAGGTIESV
+273 NGTGSITSV

-303 SGVSLTSVVSSV
+303 SGVTLTSVVSSV

-335 SGYTT
+335 SGNSA
-340 MQYYQVDVSRT
+340 MQYYQVKINSS
-351 SFRSKTMTGNAGFY
+351 SFTAKTFTGNAGFY
-365 WAGAVKLGNYI
+365 WAGAVKVGSYI
-376 YFGGDATSS
+376 YFGGDAGN
-385 STTAPSYLYY
+385 LYY
-395 RSESSFDTTGG
+395 RSISKFDTTGG
-406 AVQLPSGAG
+406 VVALTDKASDAG
-415 NVRSTVMTDGTYLYF
+415 NVRSTIMTDGTNLYF
-430 TSQGGYL
+430 TSQGKYL
-437 WCYKPNATTG
+437 WCYQPDDAG
-447 EPELQWSAEL
+447 VPVYQWHIQLA
-457 GATSTSTPTKVG
+457 GTSTSTPTLVQNSDG
-469 DRIYVGVYSGFNKG
+469 TTSIYTGYYSGFSDG
-483 GIKCVS
+483 GVQVTTVS
-489 ASTHAVKDVIAIADK
+489 GSTRTIATVASG
-504 NNFPVQCSIVVKGDG
+504 FPVQCSILYSNGYV
-519 TGTDYLFFNTNSG
+519 YFNTNASG
-532 SSTTENANYGC
+532 GA
-543 GYCYSY
+543 GYCYNAAT
-549 DGSTAT
+549 GTQVWATTA
-555 QQWASRSDTYAL
+555 DTYAL

>member
-29 YGSNANH
+29 YGGNANH
-36 NSVVDSA
+36 NSVVTNA
-43 PTTATTTALNSYID
+43 PTTATTTALNNYID
-57 LSNQGRGWDGIDNV
+57 LSNGGSGWDGIDNV
-71 PVMETVGTGDDAV
+71 PVMETVNGT

-219 STTQASSGTNYKIY
+219 STTQASSGTTYKIY
-233 EQKTYDDDGELTGY
+233 EQATYDATGTVNGY

-252 INHSVTADSLTDAT
+252 INHSVTASSLTDAT
-266 LSITVTL
+266 LSISVTL
-273 NGAGGTIESV
+273 NGTGSITSV

-303 SGVSLTSVVSSV
+303 SGVTLTSVVSSV

-324 RYGNYIYFGTW
+324 RYGDYIYFGTW
-335 SGYTT
+335 SGNTA

-351 SFRSKTMTGNAGFY
+351 SFRTKTMTGTAGFY
-365 WAGAVKLGNYI
+365 WAGAVQLGDYI
-376 YFGGDATSS
+376 YFGGDSG
-385 STTAPSYLYY
+385 YLYY
-395 RSESSFDTTGG
+395 RDSNNFDADTEVTLITSD
-406 AVQLPSGAG
+406 VSGAG
-415 NVRSTVMTDGTYLYF
+415 NVRSTIMTDGTYLYF

-437 WCYKPNATTG
+437 LCYKPNATTG
-447 EPELQWSAEL
+447 KPEYQWSAAL
-457 GATSTSTPTKVG
+457 NATSTSTPTKVG

-483 GIKCVS
+483 GVKCIS
-489 ASTHAVKDVIAIADK
+489 ASTHAVKDVIAVTDK

-549 DGSTAT
+549 DGTTAT

>member
-1 MKRTGKVLAILLA
+1 MKRTSRVLAILLA
-14 LAMLLSVTAFAAWDV
+14 LAMLLSVTAFAADKTTVWPV

-36 NSVVDSA
+36 NSVVDGA
-43 PTTATTTALNSYID
+43 PTSATSVTGID
-57 LSNQGRGWDGIDNV
+57 LSNGGSGWDGIDNV
-71 PVMETVGTGDDAV
+71 PVMETVGET
-84 TYAYVLYDGYSSYGG
+84 TYAYVLYDGYSRYGG

-131 LDTTN
+131 LDTAD

-206 IQLGGGTPVNLTL
+206 IQLGGGTAVNLTL
-219 STTQASSGTNYKIY
+219 STTQASSGTTYKIY
-233 EQKTYDDDGELTGY
+233 EQATYDATGTVNGY

-252 INHSVTADSLTDAT
+252 INHSVTASSLTDAT
-266 LSITVTL
+266 LSISVTL
-273 NGAGGTIESV
+273 NGTGSITSV

-289 GAVTKVTGIDSTDA
+289 GAVTKVSGIDSTDA
-303 SGVSLTSVVSSV
+303 SGVTLTSVVSSV

-335 SGYTT
+335 SGNSA
-340 MQYYQVDVSRT
+340 MQYYQVKVSDS
-351 SFRSKTMTGNAGFY
+351 SFTTKTMTGNNAGFY

-376 YFGGDATSS
+376 YFGGDSGN
-385 STTAPSYLYY
+385 LYY
-395 RSESSFDTTGG
+395 QPISNFGSNDDVVALTDEASD
-406 AVQLPSGAG
+406 AG
-415 NVRSTVMTDGTYLYF
+415 NVRSTIMTDGTYLYF
-430 TSQGGYL
+430 TSQGKYL
-437 WCYKPNATTG
+437 WCYKPDRDG
-447 EPELQWSAEL
+447 IPEHQWHVQLA
-457 GATSTSTPTKVG
+457 GTSTSTPTLVQNSDG
-469 DRIYVGVYSGFNKG
+469 TTSIYTGYYSGFSAG
-483 GIKCVS
+483 GVQVTTVS
-489 ASTHAVKDVIAIADK
+489 GSTRTIDTVASG
-504 NNFPVQCSIVVKGDG
+504 FPVQCSILYSDG
-519 TGTDYLFFNTNSG
+519 YVYFNTNASDG
-532 SSTTENANYGC
+532 A
-543 GYCYSY
+543 GYCFNVATKTQVW
-549 DGSTAT
+549 TAG
-555 QQWASRSDTYAL
+555 SDTYAL
-567 GGMACD
+567 GGMACA
-573 NGIIVFGNDYDHLYV
+573 NGIVVFGNDHDMLYV